1 MTFPTLLDRF
11 INHPAARALGW
22 ALLHFVWQGAI
33 LAAIFHIANTLTR
46 QSRAS
51 LRYVIGCIVMLLMP
65 IVFVATILQNGHSP
79 ATALSAQHSI
89 ASGLFQDGSAAT
101 SFVSNG
107 RIVRV
112 TYPFN
117 SLPGWIGCLWL
128 AGVAALSLY
137 TAVGWLRAQGLD
149 DAV

>member
-89 ASGLFQDGSAAT
+89 ASGLFA
-101 SFVSNG
+101 
-107 RIVRV
+107 
-112 TYPFN
+112 
-117 SLPGWIGCLWL
+117 GWISRNFVCEQRANRKGHLPVQLSARLDRLPL
-128 AGVAALSLY
+128 ACWCCRTFAVHGRGMAAGPK
-137 TAVGWLRAQGLD
+137 A
-149 DAV
+149 